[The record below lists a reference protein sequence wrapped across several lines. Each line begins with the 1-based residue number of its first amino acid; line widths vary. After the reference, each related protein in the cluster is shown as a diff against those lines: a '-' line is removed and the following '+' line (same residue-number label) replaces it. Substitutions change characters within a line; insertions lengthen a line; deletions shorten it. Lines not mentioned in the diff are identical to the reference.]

1 MFCLEKNFL
10 EEKKM
15 QIFLLLIIFILI
27 CTVIYQGKEIKDLEC
42 KTLEA
47 FRVVCNKWIIE
58 NAKEEK

>member
-1 MFCLEKNFL
+1 
-10 EEKKM
+10 M
-15 QIFLLLIIFILI
+15 QIFLIIMHLILVW
-27 CTVIYQGKEIKDLEC
+27 VIIHQGKEIKDLEC